1 MSNGLLGTGTV
12 GHVDSW
18 AVAPPKRKSGGRVT
32 PKGTRPSD
40 RSAGP
45 AAKRS
50 SGGDSGTGSDDEY
63 ATGRYT
69 APIPASMRESPP
81 WIPALMLGL
90 LILGAILIIL
100 RNLVFTGNNW
110 LTLLGLA
117 SILGGLYTATKWR

>member
-1 MSNGLLGTGTV
+1 MSNGLLGAGTA
-12 GHVDSW
+12 GRVDLV

-32 PKGTRPSD
+32 PKGTRPDD
-40 RSAGP
+40 RSTGS

-50 SGGDSGTGSDDEY
+50 SGGGPAADDGEY
-63 ATGRYT
+63 TSGRYT
-69 APIPASMRESPP
+69 APIPASMRESPR